1 MNLFIGDDDAEV
13 ARWRMGVEVGR
24 VHAPNQDGI
33 LRSGVR
39 WKRGSIYIE
48 RQP

>member
-1 MNLFIGDDDAEV
+1 MNLFIGDDHAEV
-13 ARWRMGVEVGR
+13 EDRSGGFREHV
-24 VHAPNQDGI
+24 PNQDGI

-39 WKRGSIYIE
+39 WKRGCIYRE